1 MSDFLKKMKGL
12 FVEEVPGTE
21 PQAPPSTRK
30 SAARPPAPGPQRT
43 NIPQSPAGQPGK
55 PADKFRNVLFE
66 AMEKANLDGFDYL
79 EYKQS
84 LRSLAKMNMDEATR
98 FRSAYAMAQTMG
110 ATPAGLVGAAEHYI
124 KVLQREEQKFEQ
136 ALVTQRDTRIK
147 GKRAEGQKLNEL
159 IKRKQAQIKQ
169 LENEITQHQKQAQQ
183 LEQQVNTAAA
193 KVETTK
199 NNFIAT
205 YNQVVEQIQA
215 DIEKMKRYLK

>member
-12 FVEEVPGTE
+12 FVEEVPAGE
-21 PQAPPSTRK
+21 PKAPPSTRK

-43 NIPQSPAGQPGK
+43 AVPQSATGKPGR

-84 LRSLAKMNMDEATR
+84 LQSLAKMNMDEATR
-98 FRSAYAMAQTMG
+98 FQSAYAMAQTMG
-110 ATPAGLVGAAEHYI
+110 ATPAGLIGAAEHYV
-124 KVLQREEQKFEQ
+124 KVLRNEEQKFEQ
-136 ALVTQRDTRIK
+136 ALMTQRDTRIK
-147 GKRAEGQKLNEL
+147 GKQAEAQQLKQLTAQKE
-159 IKRKQAQIKQ
+159 QQIKQ
-169 LENEITQHQKQAQQ
+169 LQAEIERHRQQAQKI
-183 LEQQVNTAAA
+183 EQEVNNAAA

-205 YNQVVEQIQA
+205 YNQVVGQIQA
-215 DIEKMKRYLK
+215 DVEKMKQYLK